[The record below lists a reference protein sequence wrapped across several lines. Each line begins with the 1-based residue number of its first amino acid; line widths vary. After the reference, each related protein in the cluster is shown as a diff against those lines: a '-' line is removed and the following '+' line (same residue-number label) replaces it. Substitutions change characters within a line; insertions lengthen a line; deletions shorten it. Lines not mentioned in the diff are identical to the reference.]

1 MSKIYLIDSKGRDTF
16 LIHQQGLIGSAQ
28 HAEIRWDDEELTAE
42 HVRVS
47 HKNDNFFVEALSN
60 SSPVLLNGIKILAG
74 QRYLVRKSDTLRVG
88 SRDLI
93 FSQTEEL
100 PEKTVTKIKSDLFG
114 SSDSSIEKSFD
125 SSGLKLEVDMG
136 DNRNPVE
143 LMKKSRKIILEIQ
156 DTKKQVSKK
165 IQEMFALAKE
175 LETSSEELGR
185 LEDDLKKQ
193 NFVDERSF
201 FQHKEKIKARQ
212 RASRREVDELEAKL
226 FAAKEKQKKINDH
239 LDEIEDIEK
248 VVELKQKAY
257 AKKVELTYKYENL
270 QSIGL
275 EEKLRQLNQ
284 CLRDEQDN
292 YQRLHEVSSSY
303 LSGRKKRYG

>member
-1 MSKIYLIDSKGRDTF
+1 MSKIYLIDSKSHEAFMID
-16 LIHQQGLIGSAQ
+16 QQGLIGRAA
-28 HAEIRWDDEELTAE
+28 HADIKWDDSALTNE

-60 SSPVLLNGIKILAG
+60 TSPVLLNGIKILAG
-74 QRYLVRKSDTLRVG
+74 QRYLVRKSDCLKVG
-88 SRDLI
+88 AKELI
-93 FSQTEEL
+93 FSLTNEL
-100 PEKTVTKIKSDLFG
+100 PEKTVTKIKNDLFG
-114 SSDSSIEKSFD
+114 PPETSFNEPD
-125 SSGLKLEVDMG
+125 LKLEVAVD
-136 DNRNPVE
+136 DSRSPVE

-156 DTKKQVSKK
+156 ETKKQVSSK
-165 IQEMFALAKE
+165 IQEMFSLAKE
-175 LETSSEELGR
+175 VEVSSNELAR
-185 LEDDLKKQ
+185 LEQDLKEKH
-193 NFVDERSF
+193 FEDERSF
-201 FQHKEKIKARQ
+201 FQHKEKMKARQ
-212 RASRREVDELEAKL
+212 RASRKEVDELEAKL

-270 QSIGL
+270 LSIGL